1 MRYRPQFKAEERRK
15 VFFFQVCPFV
25 MVFTKV
31 PVLITLMKRQPDQHR
46 SFHLSLSPMDYTAE
60 NLRLLATG
68 ICGKWF
74 STEAA
79 IVLV

>member
-1 MRYRPQFKAEERRK
+1 MARCAAYFDSDDADEVRRQNEETAGPAK
-15 VFFFQVCPFV
+15 KKKLPA
-25 MVFTKV
+25 
-31 PVLITLMKRQPDQHR
+31 
-46 SFHLSLSPMDYTAE
+46 LSPMDYTAE